1 MDFKTMQAASAARI
15 RSQREGRSPE
25 YRAKNAKASPCY
37 SRKVKA
43 KLDLRLA
50 DYAAM
55 IGRPDFKQPDGAY
68 HRPGSGK

>member
-15 RSQREGRSPE
+15 YSQRNDRSPE
-25 YRAKNAKASPCY
+25 YRAKNAKAGPCY
-37 SRKVKA
+37 SRKAKA
-43 KLDLRLA
+43 KLSIRLD

-55 IGRPDFKQPDGAY
+55 IGRPDFKKPEGAY